1 MEALYNWVALSS
13 GTGLGV
19 ENGTATEVT
28 RIPGALVEL
37 LGNFGVL
44 AGALADLVGLVA

>member
-1 MEALYNWVALSS
+1 MEALTNWVALSS
-13 GTGLGV
+13 GTGVGV
-19 ENGTATEVT
+19 QNGEPAEIT

>member
-1 MEALYNWVALSS
+1 MEALTNWVALSS
-13 GTGLGV
+13 GNGANGV
-19 ENGTATEVT
+19 TQV
-28 RIPGALVEL
+28 PGALVEL

>member
-1 MEALYNWVALSS
+1 MEALTNWVALSS
-13 GTGLGV
+13 GSGIGL
-19 ENGTATEVT
+19 ENGNEVAIT

-37 LGNFGVL
+37 LGNFGEL

>member
-1 MEALYNWVALSS
+1 MDALTNWVALSS
-13 GTGLGV
+13 GSGKGA
-19 ENGTATEVT
+19 NGAEITQV
-28 RIPGALVEL
+28 PGALVEL

>member
-1 MEALYNWVALSS
+1 MEALTNWVALSS
-13 GTGLGV
+13 GSGIGL
-19 ENGTATEVT
+19 ENGEPKFVT

-37 LGNFGVL
+37 LGNFGEL